1 MPHSDSYKSEYTQD
15 THPELFKDIRELCTC
30 CVTAIVQLSQK
41 HQINPLM
48 VSKIFI
54 EVFNKVIYD
63 VDQSQKERN

>member
-1 MPHSDSYKSEYTQD
+1 MKHHTDYTQD

-41 HQINPLM
+41 HQINPLV

-63 VDQSQKERN
+63 VDQSQRGENK